1 MEISA
6 NANTP
11 TAMETLTLR
20 TMTETETDSGTN
32 TETSGAASTRRKGTH
47 SHRRQR
53 LLQTRRISVT
63 AILLS
68 LIVTLSTVA
77 SFQAQVMANTYPS
90 SDSYSRYTRKN
101 EAASSDQSCR
111 YTRKNDPARSTRL
124 SMSSTTSVLPAA
136 LTATALCDTSLS
148 TSSRSASTSAS
159 TLENPNTRSGGGG
172 GGGFR
177 SLLFHAKS
185 RAGTASTSTSSK
197 ASSFKEK
204 TVSKTTKEQDADYQR
219 RKEAWAAIYT
229 SLDGLRSTF
238 GSNRN
243 LVWGDLDAATARR
256 LYKTLLPKA
265 LLELYNTGVDV
276 HPADLAPLAYQARV
290 AAKLYARE
298 RCALPAR
305 VAANLYD
312 GFRQWRKYGSF
323 DTAGMSYQQVWNKYA
338 ATVLQDDLEHTSADT
353 TTTTSTT
360 GTSTT
365 ASATTNNNAYS
376 DSDLDRSDVTAKIC
390 LKILERSC
398 ETNQMIDKWV
408 LSSKNG
414 NNAIGSNID
423 SDSNDSENQK
433 SAFNHRQRSAIAQR
447 RDLQEVTDKLEH
459 DVRQLLLLSTSTT
472 TTPPQT
478 TSTTT
483 STTDTT
489 TADTGKSTSSLSVQ
503 RIRLLRIIARS
514 KRRIE
519 AIQQLTMAQGDDNSN
534 SKDKHRQQQHLKL
547 QHNHHNKHHE
557 QQQQHVEH
565 KDIMDHNSNKLPWK
579 DRPRKTTN
587 RRKQWVERDSPTS
600 QRRP

>member
-1 MEISA
+1 
-6 NANTP
+6 
-11 TAMETLTLR
+11 
-20 TMTETETDSGTN
+20 
-32 TETSGAASTRRKGTH
+32 
-47 SHRRQR
+47 
-53 LLQTRRISVT
+53 
-63 AILLS
+63 
-68 LIVTLSTVA
+68 
-77 SFQAQVMANTYPS
+77 
-90 SDSYSRYTRKN
+90 
-101 EAASSDQSCR
+101 
-111 YTRKNDPARSTRL
+111 
-124 SMSSTTSVLPAA
+124 
-136 LTATALCDTSLS
+136 
-148 TSSRSASTSAS
+148 
-159 TLENPNTRSGGGG
+159 
-172 GGGFR
+172 
-177 SLLFHAKS
+177 
-185 RAGTASTSTSSK
+185 
-197 ASSFKEK
+197 
-204 TVSKTTKEQDADYQR
+204 
-219 RKEAWAAIYT
+219 
-229 SLDGLRSTF
+229 
-238 GSNRN
+238 
-243 LVWGDLDAATARR
+243 
-256 LYKTLLPKA
+256 
-265 LLELYNTGVDV
+265 
-276 HPADLAPLAYQARV
+276 
-290 AAKLYARE
+290 
-298 RCALPAR
+298 
-305 VAANLYD
+305 
-312 GFRQWRKYGSF
+312 
-323 DTAGMSYQQVWNKYA
+323 
-338 ATVLQDDLEHTSADT
+338 
-353 TTTTSTT
+353 
-360 GTSTT
+360 
-365 ASATTNNNAYS
+365 
-376 DSDLDRSDVTAKIC
+376 
-390 LKILERSC
+390 
-398 ETNQMIDKWV
+398 MIDKWV

-414 NNAIGSNID
+414 NNAVGSNID